1 MLLQINSQL
10 YPEEYITKY
19 VVVIPNESTSLYNNL
34 LKYYGDI
41 YNICGERLLR
51 QYKHFMAKGLSQ
63 QNRYLL
69 RQVVVTT
76 DKIFVARG

>member
-1 MLLQINSQL
+1 MFCGSNLLQH
-10 YPEEYITKY
+10 THFG
-19 VVVIPNESTSLYNNL
+19 
-34 LKYYGDI
+34 GDI

-51 QYKHFMAKGLSQ
+51 QYKHFVAKGLSQ

-76 DKIFVARG
+76 DKLFVARG